1 MDCLF
6 CGKKLNK
13 KENSKEDVIPKW
25 LQKYF
30 NLENQRYFVLGAK
43 REVKYGQ
50 LKVPA
55 CKECNN
61 SWSRLENRLSNQKAS
76 LDDYYLWALKI
87 HIGLI
92 YKDSFLS
99 KNIKNPKSHKIF
111 SYKKNKFYFSFPRAI
126 FEVVKSKSYKFYPSP
141 LGSVILIDKP
151 KIMNK
156 EFDLIHSILPEFP
169 KSICIS
175 LQDKYLIVFFED
187 RNFVIDNFDIEKI
200 INNFKKMKDPRQVT
214 IRLRVLLADFAYEVY
229 RLSLPPLGIIKK
241 DSNIMSLNLLFPQPS
256 QYNFRELQVF
266 GEMLGIKIEKKEK
279 ERIYSLSDDFIALLD
294 KK

>member
-13 KENSKEDVIPKW
+13 NNKSKEDVIPKW

-43 REVKYGQ
+43 RTVKYSQ

-55 CKECNN
+55 CEKCNN
-61 SWSRLENRLSNQKAS
+61 SWSSLEKRLANQKAS

-87 HIGLI
+87 HTGLI
-92 YKDSFLS
+92 YNDSFLS
-99 KNIKNPKSHKIF
+99 KNIRNPKSHKIF
-111 SYKKNKFYFSFPRAI
+111 SYKRNKSYFLFPRAI

-156 EFDLIHSILPEFP
+156 EFDLIHPILPEFP

-187 RNFVIDNFDIEKI
+187 RNFVINNFYIKKI

-214 IRLRVLLADFAYEVY
+214 IRLRTLLADFAYEVY
-229 RLSLPPLGIIKK
+229 RLSLPPLDIIKI
-241 DSNIMSLNLLFPQPS
+241 DSNIISLNLLSPQPS
-256 QYNFRELQVF
+256 KYHFQELEVF
-266 GEMLGIKIEKKEK
+266 GEMLGIKIEQKEK
-279 ERIYSLSDDFIALLD
+279 KRIYSLSDDFIALLN